1 MSVMMRAA
9 VFYGPQNVKFENREI
24 PDIDQGDILIR
35 IKYCAICGTDV
46 RIYNYGQANVT
57 PPMITGH
64 ELTGIIEKIGSEV
77 THYEVGN
84 KVLVVPQMT
93 CGKCQYCLIGKS
105 NLCEEVLLFGYSLD
119 GGFAEYIQIPA
130 QAVNRGNVIKLDDN
144 ADLLD
149 ATLTEPLSCVINGQE
164 HLHIGIGDEVMVI
177 GAGAIGAMH
186 VALAKAKGAGKIILA
201 DVEQDRLELAGKCG
215 ADHLVN
221 AKTMDL
227 VQEVMHLTKGKGV
240 DVAIAAC
247 SVPVTQSQGL
257 QVLKKGGRLSLFA
270 GLPKDHS
277 VNPLDMNL
285 VHYKEIS
292 VYGAYASTISQHVTA
307 YNLLAKKIVDGHKI
321 ITNVLPMEQLIEGF
335 GMVKKGKGLKIVVK
349 L

>member
-1 MSVMMRAA
+1 MSAMMKAA
-9 VFYGPQNVKFENREI
+9 VFYGPKNVKFENREI
-24 PDIDQGDILIR
+24 PNIDKGDILIR
-35 IKYCAICGTDV
+35 VKYCAICGTDV

-64 ELTGIIEKIGSEV
+64 ELTGVIERIGSEV
-77 THYEVGN
+77 EEYQVGN

-93 CGKCQYCLIGKS
+93 CGKCQHCLRGRS

-119 GGFAEYIQIPA
+119 GGFAEYIKIPA
-130 QAVNRGNVIKLDDN
+130 QAVNRGNVIKLDDD
-144 ADLLD
+144 ADLVG

-164 HLHIGIGDEVMVI
+164 HLQIGIGDEVLVI

-186 VALAKAKGAGKIILA
+186 VALAKAKGAAKIILA
-201 DVEQDRLELAGKCG
+201 DVEQDRLDLAGKCG

-221 AKTMDL
+221 SKTVDL
-227 VQEVMHLTKGKGV
+227 VQEVMSITKGEGV

-247 SVPVTQSQGL
+247 SVPVAQSQGL

-285 VHYKEIS
+285 VHYREIS
-292 VYGAYASTISQHVTA
+292 VYGAYASTIPQHVTA
-307 YNLLAKKIVDGHKI
+307 YHLLANKIVNGEKI
-321 ITNVLPMEQLIEGF
+321 ITNILPMEKLIEGF
-335 GMVKKGKGLKIVVK
+335 GMVKKGEGLKIVVK
-349 L
+349 V